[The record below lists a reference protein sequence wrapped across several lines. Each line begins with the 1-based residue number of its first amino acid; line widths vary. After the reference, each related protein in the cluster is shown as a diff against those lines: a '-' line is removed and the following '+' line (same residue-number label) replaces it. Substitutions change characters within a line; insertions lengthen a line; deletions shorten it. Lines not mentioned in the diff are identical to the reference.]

1 MNTKSLEDLK
11 ALDYPV
17 RIEYDREDS
26 LYVAT
31 FVDLPGCSAP
41 GPTVTKAYARAQQAK
56 AEWLRVALEQGLPIP
71 NPSKTGEYSGRILVR
86 LPASLHAMLAGRAR
100 SNGASLNQ
108 YIVQLLSAGAVGE
121 AVGSRLEALAGRL
134 QEILFQVVA
143 GSAYG
148 RFGGQ
153 VAAEAE
159 HSQLLAR
166 QSSRLQ
172 IPILDRLV
180 TPGALASSEY
190 RVRIQ

>member
-17 RIEYDREDS
+17 RIEYDRQDS
-26 LYVAT
+26 LYVAA

-41 GPTVTKAYARAQQAK
+41 GPTVTEAYARAQQAK

-71 NPSKTGEYSGRILVR
+71 RPSKTGEYSGRILVR

-100 SNGASLNQ
+100 SNGTSLNQ
-108 YIVQLLSAGAVGE
+108 YIVHLLSAGAVGE
-121 AVGSRLEALAGRL
+121 QVGSRLEALTGRL
-134 QEILFQVVA
+134 QEIEFQVAA

-148 RFGGQ
+148 RLRGQ

-159 HSQLLAR
+159 HSQSLAR
-166 QSSRLQ
+166 QSSPHQNPTR
-172 IPILDRLV
+172 DRLV
-180 TPGALASSEY
+180 TPGALASAS
-190 RVRIQ
+190 IQ